1 MSLLSRLFAKREDP
15 REDMRPLWHRVV
27 EISRQPDWYTTS
39 GVADTVAGRFDMI
52 TAILSLVLI
61 RMEQDEEDRISP
73 VVLTELFVEDMD
85 GQLREAGIGD
95 VVVGKHIGK
104 LMAVLGGRLG
114 AYRSALTAADAEPA
128 LADAASRNLTLVEG
142 TDPAQVA
149 AALRQFAQ
157 TLATTDLVA
166 LKAGRIA

>member
-15 REDMRPLWHRVV
+15 REDMRLLWHRVV
-27 EISRQPDWYTTS
+27 EISRQPGWYAQS
-39 GVADTVAGRFDMI
+39 GVADSVAGRFDMI

-61 RMEQDEEDRISP
+61 RMEQDAEDRTSP
-73 VVLTELFVEDMD
+73 VFLTELFVEDMD

-104 LMAVLGGRLG
+104 LMSVLGGRLG
-114 AYRSALTAADAEPA
+114 AYRSALQDVSNPTA
-128 LADAASRNLTLVEG
+128 LADAAARNLTLVEG

-149 AALRQFAQ
+149 ATLRQFEQ
-157 TLATTDLVA
+157 TLAATDLAA
-166 LKAGRIA
+166 LKMGRID